1 MKVLT
6 MPRTQVYYL
15 QIWSR
20 MTGIPPFL
28 TWLRG
33 ILKPIPK
40 AQKWDGQAPL
50 LFFLLQETLWVDFF
64 HYLNPFMESSQA
76 QKLSSWNTVSRA
88 SLTLLPCCLM
98 KSLRSWRFVIISQL
112 RKVQIHSCSFRFS
125 LLMLLLGSFWNTF
138 NWLKLYCWHICLFL
152 THVCDN
158 SCCQALCQVAQ
169 RWIIKGPCCLRAH
182 QTN

>member
-1 MKVLT
+1 MKNEVFSNEGPYDAKDPGVLFANLE
-6 MPRTQVYYL
+6 QDDWNSSL
-15 QIWSR
+15 
-20 MTGIPPFL
+20 L
-28 TWLRG
+28 TWLCG

-112 RKVQIHSCSFRFS
+112 RKFKYILQ
-125 LLMLLLGSFWNTF
+125 L
-138 NWLKLYCWHICLFL
+138 
-152 THVCDN
+152 
-158 SCCQALCQVAQ
+158 
-169 RWIIKGPCCLRAH
+169 
-182 QTN
+182 